1 MSRLNQIFLLYVVIL
16 IEGYVVLSSELIAM
30 RQTIA
35 YVGSG
40 TDTVSIIIAAVLMP
54 LALGYHSGG
63 RFKQG
68 KLFFRKFGPYM
79 SIRKKLIFNVLVAGF
94 ILLPGLSFISIR
106 FFFHFLDTL
115 DISHRIFQTIIY
127 SCLFIVIPVYLLGQT
142 IPLVSNYFSKHKLAE
157 ITGRMLCFSTIGSFL
172 GAVFSTI
179 VLMSTIGVNNTV
191 SLNFVLLAILVIIL
205 SKHKFSDNVLY
216 GFGLAGTALVL
227 NSNAIMEYSLIVK
240 SNKYNDL
247 VVFESPKTGNRHL
260 IMNGNDSSMYNNFRD
275 KHEYVKFSERVAIDP
290 IRYSTTPKDI
300 LVVGAGAFTFGHE
313 DENNNYVYVDLD
325 GDLDE
330 IAEKY
335 ILKEKIKKN
344 KEFKVMDIRAYLRST
359 DKKFDVIFLDAYLG
373 GLSIP
378 ESLVTREFF
387 VQIKDALKDKGI
399 LITNFIASPNFA
411 NVFSRSLDN
420 TMRAVF
426 PHVSRHV
433 MYEDYLLWEPSMTAA
448 ANIAYM
454 YRHEDNYEPG
464 TIYTDDKN
472 TVFLEKPKKLG
483 K

>member
-68 KLFFRKFGPYM
+68 KLLFRKLGPYM
-79 SIRKKLIFNVLVAGF
+79 SIRKKLIFNVLVGGI
-94 ILLPGLSFISIR
+94 ILLPGMSFITIR
-106 FFFHFLDTL
+106 YFFMFMDTL
-115 DISHRIFQTIIY
+115 DISHRIFQTVIY
-127 SCLFIVIPVYLLGQT
+127 SGLFIVIPVYLLGQT
-142 IPLVSNYFSKHKLAE
+142 IPLVSNYFSKQKLSE
-157 ITGRMLCFSTIGSFL
+157 VTGRMLCFSTIGSFL

-191 SLNFVLLAILVIIL
+191 SLNFILLAILVIIL
-205 SKHKFSDNVLY
+205 SKNKLSENVMY
-216 GFGLAGTALVL
+216 GLGLAGLALVL
-227 NSNAIMEYSLIVK
+227 NSNAVMEHNLVVK

-247 VVFESPKTGNRHL
+247 VVFVNPANGNRHL
-260 IMNGNDSSMYNNFRD
+260 IMNGNDSSKYNDFRD
-275 KHEYVKFSERVAIDP
+275 KHEYVKFAERVTIDP
-290 IRYSTTPKDI
+290 IRSANPPKDI

-344 KEFKVMDIRAYLRST
+344 KEFKVMDVRAYLRST

-378 ESLVTREFF
+378 ESLVTRDFF
-387 VQIKDALKDKGI
+387 IQIKEALKDKGI

-411 NVFSRSLDN
+411 SVFSRSLDN
-420 TMRAVF
+420 TMRDVF

-433 MYEDYLLWEPSMTAA
+433 MNEDYLLWEQSDTAV

-454 YRHEDNYEPG
+454 YRHEDNYDNG
-464 TIYTDDKN
+464 SIYTDDKN
-472 TVFLEKPKKLG
+472 TVFLEKPRKMG